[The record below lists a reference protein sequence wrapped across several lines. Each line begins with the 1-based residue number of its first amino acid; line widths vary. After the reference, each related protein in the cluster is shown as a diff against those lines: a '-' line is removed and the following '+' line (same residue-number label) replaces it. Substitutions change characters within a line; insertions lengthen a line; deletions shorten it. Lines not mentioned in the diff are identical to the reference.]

1 MSIFSKFKDAWQQRD
16 KMGDVNQERE
26 LAAFLPAALEIQAT
40 PPQPLARWLT
50 WSLVALLTL
59 GIAWACIGKVN
70 IVASAEGKIIPSTR
84 VKQIQP
90 LEKAIVKNIL
100 VKEGQY
106 VQAGEPLIELDNTLT
121 FADQTRTEVEI
132 TMTERNLAV
141 SNAFIDLLSLPVK
154 QQKVVQFDQLM
165 PDNNTADYHLHK
177 KILWQQWQQY
187 WSQKQVLEN
196 SLVRTEAEKS
206 AVSEE
211 IKKLQQTL
219 PIITRRSQKVK
230 ALFDKNYA
238 SEDEYLTLE
247 QERIVATQD
256 LASEKQRVK
265 QLQASNSKIQQQIN
279 NLAAQTTSEQLSL
292 MADYQ
297 RQLSSF
303 NKELIKTSALNAKQI
318 LYAPVAGHVKELAA
332 NTVGGIVTEAQQLM
346 LIVPDQEQLDV
357 EVFLENKDI
366 GFIHEGMSAEIKV
379 HTFPFTKY
387 GIIDGQ
393 VITVSDDATLDEQ
406 RGLIY
411 SMQLTMKQNTIDVQG
426 KPVKLIPGMT
436 VTAEMQ
442 TGHRRI
448 VEFFM
453 APLLRYRKE
462 GLRER

>member
-1 MSIFSKFKDAWQQRD
+1 
-16 KMGDVNQERE
+16 
-26 LAAFLPAALEIQAT
+26 
-40 PPQPLARWLT
+40 
-50 WSLVALLTL
+50 
-59 GIAWACIGKVN
+59 
-70 IVASAEGKIIPSTR
+70 
-84 VKQIQP
+84 
-90 LEKAIVKNIL
+90 
-100 VKEGQY
+100 
-106 VQAGEPLIELDNTLT
+106 
-121 FADQTRTEVEI
+121 
-132 TMTERNLAV
+132 
-141 SNAFIDLLSLPVK
+141 
-154 QQKVVQFDQLM
+154 
-165 PDNNTADYHLHK
+165 
-177 KILWQQWQQY
+177 
-187 WSQKQVLEN
+187 
-196 SLVRTEAEKS
+196 
-206 AVSEE
+206 
-211 IKKLQQTL
+211 
-219 PIITRRSQKVK
+219 
-230 ALFDKNYA
+230 
-238 SEDEYLTLE
+238 
-247 QERIVATQD
+247 
-256 LASEKQRVK
+256 
-265 QLQASNSKIQQQIN
+265 
-279 NLAAQTTSEQLSL
+279 